1 MLLFVLFNSDGV
13 ASIVKRNMKKVMEVK
28 EVKATKNKKRVM
40 ETKVT
45 RNMKRVKG
53 MEWCYTGDSSDGF
66 SLFGL

>member
-28 EVKATKNKKRVM
+28 EVKATKNRKRVMEMKEVKATKNKKRVM

-45 RNMKRVKG
+45 RNM
-53 MEWCYTGDSSDGF
+53 
-66 SLFGL
+66 